1 MEKLLN
7 GTKLTATKN
16 VIALRRSD
24 TVSKAPK
31 RTAQAVSNLTPTLR
45 SVLNLSVL
53 PTSTLESTL
62 ADLKREGC

>member
-7 GTKLTATKN
+7 GTKLTVTKN
-16 VIALRRSD
+16 VIVSRQSD

-45 SVLNLSVL
+45 SVLNSSAL

-62 ADLKREGC
+62 VGLKREGC